1 MKKKGGGL
9 RSAGVLLNNRSF
21 PFQLYLGLM
30 ASLGVVV
37 TMASVPSLP
46 QMTEYF
52 GCPYSLSGWTVTSAM
67 LGAMA
72 CQFFWG
78 PFSDHFGRKN
88 ALYVGCALAAVSSFV
103 CYLAPSIESV
113 LVGRFFQG
121 FSAGA
126 GLIVVRALCRDLYDG
141 VYLNRMIAFV
151 LTVIP
156 FSAGVAPSLGD
167 VLVQSFGWNMPFLFL
182 TICSLLLLGAT
193 PFFLRGHKQSRVRIS
208 FLTILASCRLFLQ
221 DPITMWLSFV
231 SAMIYMCFF
240 IFIPSSPWIFY
251 QFFDLQALD
260 LSIALFAFPFGTFCG
275 GFFQSTWGWRFSS
288 LKVSFWCWMISLLSL
303 ALNLGMLYFAP
314 HPIFYIGCMMFFG
327 GSMSA
332 FNAISMAYIMKRHY
346 PRYSGNLSSFL
357 GVAQTFASAV
367 GAFVAAYV
375 LSPFYVVA
383 LILLFCFIAF
393 SVCLFLLFS
402 LEGAPSLKWR
412 FLFSATSSLQIEEL

>member
-1 MKKKGGGL
+1 
-9 RSAGVLLNNRSF
+9 
-21 PFQLYLGLM
+21 
-30 ASLGVVV
+30 
-37 TMASVPSLP
+37 MASVPSLP

-78 PFSDHFGRKN
+78 PFSDHFGRRC
-88 ALYVGCALAAVSSFV
+88 ALLVGCGLAAVSSFV

-126 GLIVVRALCRDLYDG
+126 GLIVVRALCRDLYEG
-141 VYLNRMIAFV
+141 IYLNRMIAFV

-156 FSAGVAPSLGD
+156 FSAGIAPSLGD

-182 TICSLLLLGAT
+182 TICSFVLMCAT
-193 PFFLRGHKQSRVRIS
+193 PVFLKSRDQPKVRIS
-208 FLTILASCRLFLQ
+208 FLAVLSNCRLFLS
-221 DPITMWLSFV
+221 DKVTVWLTFV
-231 SAMIYMCFF
+231 SSLIYMCFF
-240 IFIPSSPWIFY
+240 IFIPSSPWVFY
-251 QFFDLQALD
+251 QFFGLKAMS

-288 LKVSFWCWMISLLSL
+288 LKVSLWCWGVGLV
-303 ALNLGMLYFAP
+303 ALVANLVFLCLMP
-314 HPIFYIGCMMFFG
+314 HPVFYIGCMMFFG

-332 FNAISMAYIMKRHY
+332 FNAISMAHIMKRHY

-367 GAFVAAYV
+367 GAFIAAYV
-375 LSPFYVVA
+375 LSPFYVV
-383 LILLFCFIAF
+383 LFVLLFAVLAFIIC
-393 SVCLFLLFS
+393 VLLTAS
-402 LEGAPSLKWR
+402 LEKPATFPWYKIFSTQLSLLER
-412 FLFSATSSLQIEEL
+412 EL